1 MEGYLKNLLDD
12 LDKSQS
18 SEVRIIDDNFNSSF
32 GSLKDHQK
40 RRSKARRANSLNS
53 SLAFAEVASI
63 DDEGSDGSSVSNEVK
78 LSARMERHRQSRW
91 SAAETP
97 RPTVRHSLSPGILR
111 GRKRYTATKKA
122 KSLHTS
128 LEFGNQAV
136 KHHQNK
142 AISAVRDCH
151 DDRAFSKRISPA
163 ALSAGLFDDSVGY
176 LPLSS
181 AEVIE
186 KAIAISFDGKSA
198 ENSLN
203 RSKTRGRRSRKG
215 RPEKTHSVDS
225 ISAPPSIPVRK
236 NSMDNLYDDPE
247 TDANVSPKFQN
258 HRLQISTIVLPELS
272 YQKGRKY
279 V

>member
-128 LEFGNQAV
+128 LELGNQAV

-142 AISAVRDCH
+142 AISVVRDCH
-151 DDRAFSKRISPA
+151 DDRAFSERISPA

-181 AEVIE
+181 AEVID

-198 ENSLN
+198 ENSMD

-258 HRLQISTIVLPELS
+258 HRLQISTIVLPELP